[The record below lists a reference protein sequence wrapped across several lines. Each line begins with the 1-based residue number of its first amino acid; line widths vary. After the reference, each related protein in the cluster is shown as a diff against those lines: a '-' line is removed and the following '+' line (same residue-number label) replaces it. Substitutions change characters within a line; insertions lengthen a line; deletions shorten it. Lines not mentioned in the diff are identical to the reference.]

1 MIMIYRI
8 FLFFSNRSKTKY
20 SFPKY
25 LHTYIE
31 NVRKSIS
38 NYVYYMQRR
47 CSFFFINIT
56 QSSVLCTINLVC
68 MSPVFVL
75 RACFICFSQN
85 ISVLR
90 GTEISE
96 FLFSTE
102 ISVPLSTENLCEK
115 EMKQAKVKCT

>member
-1 MIMIYRI
+1 M
-8 FLFFSNRSKTKY
+8 LENRFQTM
-20 SFPKY
+20 
-25 LHTYIE
+25 YI
-31 NVRKSIS
+31 I
-38 NYVYYMQRR
+38 
-47 CSFFFINIT
+47 CSADAVFFFINIT

-102 ISVPLSTENLCEK
+102 ISVPLSTENFCEK